1 MYREPRKEGS
11 VCACV
16 RISWVLVCGKI
27 VHRGLLCSQPQEFKT
42 ATIMTKRNGKQQTL
56 HPLFGASGA
65 GPMPALIPAVT
76 VTMTITKTTL
86 LVPLFVFKS
95 PSL

>member
-1 MYREPRKEGS
+1 MENS
-11 VCACV
+11 
-16 RISWVLVCGKI
+16 
-27 VHRGLLCSQPQEFKT
+27 
-42 ATIMTKRNGKQQTL
+42 KRCI
-56 HPLFGASGA
+56 LFGASGA
-65 GPMPALIPAVT
+65 GPMPALIPAVS